1 VRGIDIR
8 RMSKGD
14 VEEASRL
21 IASAFA
27 DNPNTLAV
35 TRGDRA
41 KAQRIM
47 QAGVRVAKLGRKCSY
62 VLIAEE
68 AGRIVGVLNAA
79 EWPNCQMRIGERD
92 MVNSCGSHR
101 GQLPGSGM
109 SEAAHKCHRRDHSRP
124 RIWGWA
130 CSRASASTRRVGEG
144 AILGA
149 GRLGPP
155 RQMRRRGVVL
165 ARPRLL
171 GRGSGLPRSSQTL
184 GRPRLVL
191 TSCSGG
197 TASALRTDGCAAG
210 WAAGPVGWP
219 RRRAGDWRSGCHTK
233 RPRAADP

>member
-1 VRGIDIR
+1 VRREGR
-8 RMSKGD
+8 EAFEERVTTLGTRTLGASSTAGTRCTD
-14 VEEASRL
+14 VIS
-21 IASAFA
+21 
-27 DNPNTLAV
+27 P
-35 TRGDRA
+35 
-41 KAQRIM
+41 
-47 QAGVRVAKLGRKCSY
+47 
-62 VLIAEE
+62 
-68 AGRIVGVLNAA
+68 
-79 EWPNCQMRIGERD
+79 
-92 MVNSCGSHR
+92 CGSR
-101 GQLPGSGM
+101 SARWATPSRSVWCPGRRETARSRSQIWSIVVDRTEGSSPGSGM

-197 TASALRTDGCAAG
+197 TASAVRTDGCAAG